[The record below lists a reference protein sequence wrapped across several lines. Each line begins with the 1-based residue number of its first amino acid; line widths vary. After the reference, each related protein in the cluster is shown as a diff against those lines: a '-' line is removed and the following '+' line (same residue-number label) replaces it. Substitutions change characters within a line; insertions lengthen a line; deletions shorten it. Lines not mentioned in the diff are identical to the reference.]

1 MVKTKEAA
9 YFAQL
14 LIEALKD
21 NEIWMNIRGNSMAPL
36 LKNGTLALI
45 KKSNRLLCADILV
58 YKDKN
63 KIIAHRLI
71 RKLRNIDGNV
81 LYQTKADN
89 GYVLDELVRLQDIV
103 GKIIAIKKEDRTIRL
118 DTFSE
123 RIKARSLWFVSVIR
137 TVVHKYVKIRS
148 QISHC
153 RS

>member
-89 GYVLDELVRLQDIV
+89 GYVLDELVRSQDIV